1 MCGYIFF
8 NMTIIYISIICQSC
22 SWTPWGS
29 STLGWES
36 LVSVMPRII
45 IMWVENPFIAD
56 LINILLPTT
65 AQTYSNIMSGR
76 VPVLLGSNTEE
87 TLLDLS
93 YDFPWWH
100 RQTAG
105 REAWRAV
112 GAPRAVGNEC
122 PVSASRAV
130 VRVMKWC

>member
-1 MCGYIFF
+1 M
-8 NMTIIYISIICQSC
+8 
-22 SWTPWGS
+22 
-29 STLGWES
+29 
-36 LVSVMPRII
+36 MPRII

-56 LINILLPTT
+56 LINILLPAT
-65 AQTYSNIMSGR
+65 AQTYSNIMM
-76 VPVLLGSNTEE
+76 LLGSNTEE
-87 TLLDLS
+87 TLLGLS

-105 REAWRAV
+105 REAWRAA

-130 VRVMKWC
+130 VEVMKWC